1 MLQDTVLPCR
11 TVELGFQ
18 VSLISVLLD
27 SVHVFVGPTKISVR
41 KLLHFPDAFVFS
53 TQFLVWVCKCNI
65 NFPVAVMVSTLNRK
79 PGLKML
85 QQFSIL
91 IVQHVCYLFCCS
103 VASGLCQ
110 QSEAACHISV
120 PSLYIDKLL
129 LMHIIYA
136 VSTCLLSNCN
146 TFAYESTV
154 FCFVITF
161 ILND

>member
-1 MLQDTVLPCR
+1 MRRLRLLCYKILFYHAGRWNLDFKFL
-11 TVELGFQ
+11 E
-18 VSLISVLLD
+18 SLFLILY
-27 SVHVFVGPTKISVR
+27 VFVGPTKISIR

-85 QQFSIL
+85 LQFSIL
-91 IVQHVCYLFCCS
+91 IVKHVCYLFCCS

-120 PSLYIDKLL
+120 PSLYSDKLL

-136 VSTCLLSNCN
+136 VSTCLLSYCN
-146 TFAYESTV
+146 TFA
-154 FCFVITF
+154 
-161 ILND
+161 L